1 MDRATVAPAL
11 VTEQL
16 ERLLQSDVFRGTGR
30 SSKLLRFLV
39 EETLE
44 GRGDRLKDYTLG
56 AEALGRGDDFDPR
69 TDPIARVEASRL
81 RSRLELYYA
90 TEGAGDRVLIT
101 LPKGAYVPQ
110 FELRR
115 TIVDQSTAPVRH
127 NRPSTAVL
135 AGLAAVAAAAVAA
148 GALWWRSAPRV
159 PAPVEMR
166 LEITTPPT
174 TDPVSFALSPD
185 GTRIVFVASAG
196 GAARLWLRGLN
207 TVPGRPLARTEDASL
222 PFWSPDSKSIGFFA
236 DERLKRIDVETGLV
250 ETLTRA
256 AVPGG
261 AAWNR
266 DGTIV
271 FAATID
277 SPLVSISISSKG
289 GGRPRNLTV
298 LAPGQTGHRGPQFLP
313 DGRHFIYYAMGSA
326 EVRGIYL
333 ADMAGTMSRRLSDA
347 DTPALYGADQLLF
360 VRQGTLFAQRFDPVR
375 LELAGQPT
383 PIAEEVASGTRANL
397 GAISVSASGLIA
409 YRTGS
414 PGGKRQFVW
423 FDRSGREL
431 ARLGDPHSFGPAYS
445 AMSPD
450 SRHLAVQRTVDG
462 NTDIWLLDLD
472 RDTTALRF
480 TSNPEADIAPLWS
493 PAGDRLV
500 FSSRRKGNRFNMY
513 EQPVTATAAAD
524 LMASDQAK
532 SATAWSRDGRFLLF
546 RSLDPELSWDVWA
559 MPMIGDRKPFAVV
572 RTRFEERDAQFSPD
586 ARWISYQSDES
597 GRFEIYVQ
605 PFQRDGPRKRISTDG
620 GVQPFWARDGSELF
634 YLALDGRL
642 MAVPVRA
649 TATAG
654 DLETSAVRPLFAARV
669 GGLQDISLR
678 HYHVSPDSQRFLVDT
693 VVEETASPIVIVLN
707 WKPAS

>member
-11 VTEQL
+11 VAEQL

-44 GRGDRLKDYTLG
+44 GRADRLKDYTLG

-90 TEGAGDRVLIT
+90 TEGAADRVLIT
-101 LPKGAYVPQ
+101 LPKGGYVPQ
-110 FELRR
+110 FERR
-115 TIVDQSTAPVRH
+115 PAVVGHSSAAVVRDQRSV
-127 NRPSTAVL
+127 AVL
-135 AGLAAVAAAAVAA
+135 AGLAALSTAALAA
-148 GALWWRSAPRV
+148 GAVWWRSAPRV
-159 PAPVEMR
+159 PAPAEMR

-174 TDPVSFALSPD
+174 TDPISFALSPD
-185 GTRIVFVASAG
+185 GTRIAFVASAG

-207 TVPGRPLARTEDASL
+207 TASARPLAKTEDASL
-222 PFWSPDSKSIGFFA
+222 PFWSPDSKSIGFYA
-236 DERLKRIDVETGLV
+236 DERLKRIDVETGLI
-250 ETLTRA
+250 ETLARS

-266 DGTIV
+266 NDEIV
-271 FAATID
+271 FAPTVD
-277 SPLVSISISSKG
+277 SPLVSISSKG
-289 GGRPRNLTV
+289 EPLGPRTV

-313 DGRHFIYYAMGSA
+313 NGRHFIYYAVGSA
-326 EVRGIYL
+326 EVRGIHV
-333 ADMAGTMSRRLSDA
+333 ADIAGTMSRRLFDA
-347 DTPALYGADQLLF
+347 DTPALYVSDHLLF
-360 VRQGTLFAQRFDPVR
+360 VRQETLFAQRFDPVR
-375 LELAGQPT
+375 LETTGQPT
-383 PIAEEVASGTRANL
+383 PVAEDVASGTRANL
-397 GAISVSASGLIA
+397 GAISVSAAGLIA

-431 ARLGDPHSFGPAYS
+431 ARVGAPHSFGPAYS

-450 SRHLAVQRTVDG
+450 SRHLAVQRTVAG

-513 EQPVTATAAAD
+513 EQPVTAASAAD
-524 LMASDQAK
+524 LLVSDQAK

-546 RSLDPELSWDVWA
+546 RSLDAEMNWDVWA
-559 MPMIGDRKPFAVV
+559 LPMIGDRKPFAVV
-572 RTRFEERDAQFSPD
+572 RSRFEERDAQFSPD

-620 GVQPFWARDGSELF
+620 GVQPFWGRDGSELF

-642 MAVPVRA
+642 IAVPVRLK
-649 TATAG
+649 ATAG
-654 DLETSAVRPLFAARV
+654 PLETGTAQPLFAARV

-707 WKPAS
+707 WKPAG